1 MPRPRVHAP
10 DALLDAAEELIVERG
25 RASLTVRALAERA
38 GASNGSIYHTFGSLE
53 TVVGA
58 AWQRRGREFLA
69 MQRGAVDEVL
79 AAGPRRAP
87 AGQSLPEG
95 GRRAVLAAADA
106 PARFADQQPRAA
118 RLLVTLRRDDVLT
131 DAVAPAVADRLRAL
145 DAALVDTLRLLALAV
160 WGRGDG
166 AAVDA
171 VTTCVVRLPG
181 AMLFPEIRAG
191 RVRPHTRAQLAAA
204 VGAVLDCGPPP
215 RPQP

>member
-25 RASLTVRALAERA
+25 RASLTVRALADRA

-58 AWQRRGREFLA
+58 AWLRRGREFLA
-69 MQRGAVDEVL
+69 GQRAAVDDAL
-79 AAGPRRAP
+79 GARAVP
-87 AGQSLPEG
+87 GA
-95 GRRAVLAAADA
+95 GRRAVLAAAAA

-131 DAVAPAVADRLRAL
+131 DAVAPAVADQLRAL

-171 VTTCVVRLPG
+171 ITTCVVRLPG
-181 AMLFPEIRAG
+181 ALLFPEIRTG
-191 RVRPHTRAQLAAA
+191 RVRPHTRTQLAAA

-215 RPQP
+215 PPGS